1 MDARLQTLVECDWV
15 RTDATGSLYG
25 VGNPRA
31 LLTGAGNLDSDR
43 HVRAVRPYLDE
54 APDAL
59 GETDW
64 TVRPQPTQ
72 PTRRHGNHRRHPH
85 AINRLGRQPPAHAE
99 MPGKALLTGRADD
112 GIPPGETID
121 LHNWTVRTGAHL
133 TTREA
138 HEHLRTISRP
148 GRRPRPTAC
157 QEFRRPAELVDTS

>member
-1 MDARLQTLVECDWV
+1 MRLGP
-15 RTDATGSLYG
+15 TGSLYG
-25 VGNPRA
+25 VGIHA

-43 HVRAVRPYLDE
+43 HILAVRPYLDE

-64 TVRPQPTQ
+64 TVQPQ
-72 PTRRHGNHRRHPH
+72 PTRRHGNHRRHLR

-99 MPGKALLTGRADD
+99 MLGKALLTGRADD

-138 HEHLRTISRP
+138 HEHLRAISRP
-148 GRRPRPTAC
+148 GRRPQPTTR
-157 QEFRRPAELVDTS
+157 QEFRRPTELVDTS